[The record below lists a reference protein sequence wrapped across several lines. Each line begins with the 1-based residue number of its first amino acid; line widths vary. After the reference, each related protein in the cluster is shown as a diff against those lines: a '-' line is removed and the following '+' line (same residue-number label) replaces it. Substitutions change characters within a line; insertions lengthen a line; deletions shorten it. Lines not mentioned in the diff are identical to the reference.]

1 MFSYTDKYHRSNFIN
16 FFKNILPIEE
26 QTQNFKVT
34 NDKLLKSVTKIANVK
49 FKSII
54 PFFEV
59 EHFSKNDPRVE
70 LTNNLFNILNKFS
83 IEKALVVFFCEDS
96 NKYRFS
102 FIESSL
108 VWVNEINV
116 KRKFSH
122 PKRLSFLLG
131 ENTKVHTPYNQFK
144 NKILDYD
151 DLKKRF
157 DKEVVTEEFFQNYK
171 RLYLDLIEELEKDK
185 NFLRFSKTINLSID
199 IFARKLM
206 GQIIFCYFLQ
216 KKGWLGATIDKNLEN
231 GDVNFF
237 KNKFDECTSKN
248 ENFYN
253 NYLEP
258 LFYEGLN
265 QENNDFICKS
275 LNCKIPYL
283 NGGLFEQIKNY
294 DWKRETIKIDN
305 FKFSN
310 PEKKG
315 ILDIFDLYNFTV
327 DESTDFDVEI
337 AIDPEMLGK
346 VFESLIPEHLKKTHG
361 VFYTHRSVVNF
372 MCRESLTSYLFS
384 NLNYK
389 IPKKDFLALFFIAN
403 ETEYLNFSN
412 LPISIKKYSHLIN
425 YKLGQIS
432 VCDPAAG
439 SGAFPIA
446 MMIEISK
453 ARYLLQEKK
462 IRKRPIL
469 YFKKFF
475 IENSLYAIDIDPGS
489 IEVAKLRLWLSLI
502 VDEKKY
508 NKDLILPNLD
518 FKIIES
524 NSLKTHQID
533 LFNIIEFNHLAELK
547 SNFFNEINKKKQYLI
562 KNEIDKIISKFKNEN
577 KFDFKIIFFEKFNSS
592 NSKNYGFDIVIG
604 NPPYVGSK
612 KAGDEF
618 KEIREG
624 DLDSF
629 YMRLMDYFYFFFHQA
644 LNILKSNGIGC
655 YITTNYY
662 ITATQGKLLRNDL
675 KNRSKIL
682 SLVNFNELKIFQSA
696 KGQHNLIT
704 TFTKN
709 KNYRQNCKTILTS
722 RTGDANDTILD
733 ELFYGNNS
741 LDQKKEIE
749 INFLYEGDENYIRLD
764 GKIQNDG
771 SIENIILNKII
782 KDSQKLVNY
791 FDVGIGLQTSLDKI
805 TKSHLIKY
813 NFLKPEDL
821 NRGIYVLDYH
831 EVNRLKLNQE
841 ETKIVKKIYK
851 NSDIHKYFTNE
862 ATDKFLLYLTRDLN
876 IENFPNI
883 KKHIYSFKKIIET
896 RSTNRGEIQA
906 ALKLGKWWVVYSAKS
921 SKTFEGEKI
930 VCPQR
935 SKINKFGYQNGSFY
949 ANNDVNYIR
958 NKTSNNLNLRFLTAI
973 LNSKLFYFWLK
984 KKGKVKGESLELCYT
999 PLCEIPIKLFEE
1011 LDRNYLAN
1019 CLKNIEEDKN
1029 IKNINFNDEQIN
1041 NKINELYKLTPKEIN
1056 YLNNFYPKENE

>member
-1 MFSYTDKYHRSNFIN
+1 MFSYTDKYHRSNFLN
-16 FFKNILPIEE
+16 FFKNTLPIEE
-26 QTQNFKVT
+26 VTQNFKVS
-34 NDKLLKSVTKIANVK
+34 NDKLLKKITKIANVK

-70 LTNNLFNILNKFS
+70 LTNNLFTILNKFS
-83 IEKALVVFFCEDS
+83 IEKALVIFFCEDS

-102 FIESSL
+102 LIESSL
-108 VWVNEINV
+108 VWINEINV

-131 ENTKVHTPYNQFK
+131 EHTKVHTPYNQFK
-144 NKILDYD
+144 NKICDYNE
-151 DLKKRF
+151 LKKRF

-171 RLYLDLIEELEKDK
+171 RLYLDLIEDLEIDK
-185 NFLRFSKTINLSID
+185 KFNQFVKTINLSVD

-216 KKGWLGATIDKNLEN
+216 KKGWLGAMTDKNLES

-237 KNKFDECTSKN
+237 RNQFNKCASQNK
-248 ENFYN
+248 NFYN
-253 NYLEP
+253 DYLEP

-275 LNCKIPYL
+275 LNCKVPYL
-283 NGGLFEQIKNY
+283 NGGLFEEIKNY
-294 DWKRETIKIDN
+294 DWKKETIKIDN
-305 FKFSN
+305 LKFSN
-310 PEKKG
+310 HQKDG

-389 IPKKDFLALFFIAN
+389 IPKKDLLALFFVAN

-412 LPISIKKYSHLIN
+412 LPVSIKKYSHLIN

-533 LFNIIEFNHLAELK
+533 LFNIIEFNHLATLK
-547 SNFFNEINKKKQYLI
+547 SNFFNETNKKKQYLI
-562 KNEIDKIISKFKNEN
+562 KNEIDKIIFKFKNEN
-577 KFDFKIIFFEKFNSS
+577 KFDFRIIFFEKFNSN
-592 NSKNYGFDIVIG
+592 NSKNDGFDIVIG

-612 KAGDEF
+612 KGGEEF

-624 DLDSF
+624 DLNIF
-629 YMRLMDYFYFFFHQA
+629 YIRLMDYFYFFFHQA

-662 ITATQGKLLRNDL
+662 ITATQGKTLRNDL
-675 KNRSKIL
+675 KSRSKIL

-704 TFTKN
+704 TFTKD
-709 KNYRQNCKTILTS
+709 KNYRQNCKTILTT
-722 RTGDANDTILD
+722 RTGDADDSILD

-741 LDQKKEIE
+741 KDLKKDIE
-749 INFLYEGDENYIRLD
+749 NDFLYEGDDNYIRLD

-771 SIENIILNKII
+771 SIENTILNKIV
-782 KDSQKLVNY
+782 KDSQKLITY
-791 FDVGIGLQTSLDKI
+791 FDVDLGIQTGLDKI
-805 TKSHLIKY
+805 NKSHLIKY
-813 NFLKPEDL
+813 NFLKPKDF
-821 NRGIYVLDYH
+821 NKGIYVLDYQ
-831 EVNRLKLNQE
+831 EINKLKLDSDE
-841 ETKIVKKIYK
+841 KKIVKKMYK

-862 ATDKFLLYLTRDLN
+862 NTDKFLLYLTRDLDIN
-876 IENFPNI
+876 NFPNI
-883 KKHIYSFKKIIET
+883 KKHIYSYKKIIDT

-935 SKINKFGYQNGSFY
+935 SKINKFAYQNGNFY
-949 ANNDVNYIR
+949 ANRDVYYIR
-958 NKTSNNLNLRFLTAI
+958 NKISNSLNLRFLTTI

-984 KKGKVKGESLELCYT
+984 KKGKVKGESLELYHT
-999 PLCEIPIKLFEE
+999 PLSEIPIKFFEE
-1011 LDRNYLAN
+1011 KDIIYLAN
-1019 CLKNIEEDKN
+1019 CLKNIEENKN
-1029 IKNINFNDEQIN
+1029 IKNINFNDAQIN
-1041 NKINELYKLTPKEIN
+1041 NKIYELYKLTNEEIK
-1056 YLNNFYPKENE
+1056 YLENFYPK